1 MKEEVI
7 LTILPHQLRE
17 VLKRENIDFQSIQEI
32 RLRVGKPLILLYRGN
47 EVIPEADGRTYYITK
62 DEIREML
69 DYISGYSLYSY
80 EREMSQGYIT
90 IEGGHRV
97 GLSGQAIM
105 LDRPMNKKAGTYSI
119 PIKQQSRRL
128 MPGAYIYRI
137 RITGGE
143 FTGKVILQ

>member
-47 EVIPEADGRTYYITK
+47 EVIPEADGRPYYITK

-105 LDRPMNKKAGTYSI
+105 ETER
-119 PIKQQSRRL
+119 
-128 MPGAYIYRI
+128 
-137 RITGGE
+137 
-143 FTGKVILQ
+143 